1 MEIKERVNPENYK
14 NLEMTFNIV
23 KYPHLKSFAGRVS
36 RVLTHCQKALD
47 PSETELHAL
56 LQDTKVQTAEFM
68 GFVGNQVLAGT
79 GYRAAEL
86 VTSQIPF
93 SYRINSHYR
102 KMTREEI
109 FQTAFD
115 TMGAMKNCVTK
126 EMGVLRHPSEL
137 KKNHISINASDYI
150 EEYQK
155 MFASM
160 DNIYTYFEPTAED
173 TLGTTL

>member
-14 NLEMTFNIV
+14 NLEMTFNII
-23 KYPHLKSFAGRVS
+23 KYPHLKSVAGRVS

-68 GFVGNQVLAGT
+68 GFVADKVLVGT
-79 GYRAAEL
+79 DYRAAEL
-86 VTSQIPF
+86 ITAQIPL
-93 SYRINSHYR
+93 SYRMNSHYR

-126 EMGVLRHPSEL
+126 EMGVLRHPAPI
-137 KKNHISINASDYI
+137 KKHNISINASEYI
-150 EEYQK
+150 DEYQK
-155 MFASM
+155 LFASM
-160 DNIYTYFEPTAED
+160 DSIYTYFEPSAED
-173 TLGTTL
+173 TQEKTL